1 MPKSPRVT
9 AIRRQYYSMPGPHQV
24 YYERLAGKLKAHP
37 GAAVLNIGCGT
48 GHNDRFDWAAHK
60 DSVQL
65 IGLDVDAGAAANP
78 YIQSFVLAREADDWD
93 IPAESID
100 FATCRSVLEHV
111 QSPAHFF
118 ANLRRVLKPG
128 GEFLFITPN
137 ILHPAMLASALLPN
151 RLKTALLLK
160 ATGRSEEDIFPTVY
174 RLNTRRAVERSAREF
189 GFAIDELL
197 VGEWSPTNYLDF
209 SLVTFR
215 LAEGYYNLVTKT
227 GLEKHFGINIIGLL
241 RKEKFLAVSD

>member
-1 MPKSPRVT
+1 MPQSPRV
-9 AIRRQYYSMPGPHQV
+9 AAVRKQYYANRPGPHLV
-24 YYERLAGKLKAHP
+24 YFARLASKLKAYP

-48 GHNDRFDWAAHK
+48 GQYDRFDWAAHK
-60 DSVQL
+60 DSIQL
-65 IGLDVDAGAAANP
+65 IGLDVDPHAAANP
-78 YIQSFVLAREADDWD
+78 HIRSFVLASEAGDWD
-93 IPAESID
+93 IAAESVS

-137 ILHPAMLASALLPN
+137 ILHPAMLASALIPT
-151 RLKTALLLK
+151 RLKMSLLLK
-160 ATGRSEEDIFPTVY
+160 AMGRPEEDTFPTVY
-174 RLNTRRAVERSAREF
+174 RLNTRRAIEQNAREF
-189 GFAIDELL
+189 GFALDELR

-209 SLVTFR
+209 SIVTFR
-215 LAEGYYNLVTKT
+215 LAEFYYTVVTKT

-241 RKEKFLAVSD
+241 RKE